1 MRSRPDK
8 RVVDKLSKALSDIE
22 RGTLSISRAADVIE
36 RLVKQVEE
44 TFVRNSAIIGRDVD
58 ALNSISENLQNFV
71 KEFKPI
77 TEEMAKLSSEYN
89 ELLKSLERIRK
100 YLENIENIASHTE
113 LIAINASI
121 EAARAGESG
130 RNFAVVAN
138 EIRHMAKDT
147 FRFINGIKELDREI
161 DPKLKSL
168 RDSVM
173 AMERIRGRMDQL
185 VQDINRVIAISEE
198 LRVINEVQSGIVE
211 EVKGLSG
218 ISVAIRRIN
227 GIFNKTKKELVEGFK
242 RLMNSVR

>member
-8 RVVDKLSKALSDIE
+8 RVIDYLAGALSDME

-44 TFVRNSAIIGRDVD
+44 TFVKNSEIIGKDVD
-58 ALNSISENLQNFV
+58 ALNSISANLQDFV
-71 KEFKPI
+71 REFKPI

-121 EAARAGESG
+121 EAARAGEGG

-138 EIRHMAKDT
+138 EIRHMAKNT

-173 AMERIRGRMDQL
+173 AMERVRERMDQL

-198 LRVINEVQSGIVE
+198 LRHINEVQSKIVE
-211 EVKGLSG
+211 EVRGVSG
-218 ISVAIRRIN
+218 ISVVIKKVN
-227 GIFNKTKKELVEGFK
+227 EIFCKTKRELVEGFK
-242 RLMNSVR
+242 RLVNIS